1 MKYTIYGFSQLH
13 ATEMG
18 LDDRDLMVLRWFVD
32 YKDTGKMV
40 KKIINDDMFY
50 WIKYEGII
58 DSFPIVKWKKDTVY
72 RRLKKMASLGVLKH
86 ETVKQGGVWSYY
98 ALGSKYIVLLDT
110 NGEINPVNKEVG
122 NKSEWSEIN
131 PNQTEI
137 NPEQN
142 INLLY
147 SNKKEEEKADNSPCP
162 KISDTVKKERTSL
175 DKLIAEYTSNTE
187 LIETLKDFLKMRKT
201 IKKPMTDKALKLL
214 LNKLNKY
221 AANDDN
227 KKIYMLNESI
237 EHSWQTVY
245 EPKDYIKDIP
255 KEKEATPKV
264 VIDDNFIKN
273 LESDF

>member
-1 MKYTIYGFSQLH
+1 MDMHFK
-13 ATEMG
+13 TEIAKEIG
-18 LDDRDLMVLRWFVD
+18 VNNAIVFENFV
-32 YKDTGKMV
+32 
-40 KKIINDDMFY
+40 Y
-50 WIKYEGII
+50 WIRKNKANNKHLYDGEY
-58 DSFPIVKWKKDTVY
+58 WTY
-72 RRLKKMASLGVLKH
+72 NSLDAFTKLFDF
-86 ETVKQGGVWSYY
+86 WSTRQIRTI
-98 ALGSKYIVLLDT
+98 LDNLRKSDYIK
-110 NGEINPVNKEVG
+110 IG
-122 NKSEWSEIN
+122 N
-131 PNQTEI
+131 
-137 NPEQN
+137 
-142 INLLY
+142 Y
-147 SNKKEEEKADNSPCP
+147 NKKGYDRTLWYTFTEKGHGLVTKYYFIDLKASDNDICQKSQMDLSKKSNGFDEKVTPIP
-162 KISDTVKKERTSL
+162 NTITDTITDIKKEKDKKKTTF
-175 DKLIAEYTSNTE
+175 DKLIDEHTSNVE
-187 LIETLKDFLKMRKT
+187 LKETLIDFIIMRKT